1 MSSIVG
7 VPVLILTGAPGVGKT
22 TVARLL
28 ADRAD
33 RAVHLES
40 DRFFQFI
47 RSGYI
52 EPWRRESLEQNR
64 LVMRTVAETA
74 AAFASAG
81 YFTIIDGIVLPR
93 WFFEPVRDSLRAAGH
108 DVAYAVLRA
117 PLDLCLA
124 RAQEREDQ
132 PLGNRQVIER
142 LWNEFASLDS
152 LNPHAIDIGA
162 ESPDQV
168 AGLVL
173 EALRDGS
180 LAA

>member
-1 MSSIVG
+1 MSAMRG
-7 VPVLILTGAPGVGKT
+7 WPVLILTGAPGVGKT

-47 RSGYI
+47 RAGYI
-52 EPWRRESLEQNR
+52 EPWKRESREQNR

-93 WFFEPVRDSLRAAGH
+93 WFFEPMRDSLRAAGL

-117 PLDLCLA
+117 PLELCMA

-132 PLGNRQVIER
+132 PPGSRPVIEQ
-142 LWNEFASLDS
+142 LWTEFADLDS
-152 LNPHAIDIGA
+152 LEPHAIDVA
-162 ESPDQV
+162 AKTPDQV
-168 AGLVL
+168 AELVL
-173 EALRDGS
+173 KTLRSGALD
-180 LAA
+180 A

>member
-1 MSSIVG
+1 M
-7 VPVLILTGAPGVGKT
+7 LILTGAPGVGKT

-28 ADRAD
+28 AERAD

-40 DRFFQFI
+40 DRFFHFI

-52 EPWRRESLEQNR
+52 EPWKRESREQNR

-93 WFFEPVRDSLRAAGH
+93 WFFEPIRDSLRAAGH

-117 PLDLCLA
+117 PLELCTA
-124 RAQEREDQ
+124 RAQDRDVELLADVH
-132 PLGNRQVIER
+132 VIER
-142 LWNEFASLDS
+142 LWHDFARLDPLES
-152 LNPHAIDIGA
+152 HAIDIA
-162 ESPDQV
+162 ARPPDQV
-168 AGLVL
+168 ADLVL
-173 EALRDGS
+173 QTLCSGALEA
-180 LAA
+180 